1 MFICSGEEEFCSGAL
16 VREAVCQKLG
26 PGVRNHAGRWTAE
39 SRLGPFKESVH
50 HFMPACQS
58 VPYLSGP
65 DTMLVC
71 VFACKC
77 GSRQTLR
84 LLNVTRHIQATDPR
98 RRKGKTQRYD
108 GTRQL
113 TSEGG
118 NLIGKK
124 SAWTEWVCVDQWTII
139 SSNGLL
145 VVFVFQYGKRSLLL
159 MRFDQWAHSEA
170 SKQPPLAGWKK
181 QTTATFVSRLGRHLV
196 SILTSFAAA
205 AIEMLKQFLPPFLH
219 LMFVIFA
226 GLNSWKQS

>member
-1 MFICSGEEEFCSGAL
+1 MFICSVEEEFCSGAL

-26 PGVRNHAGRWTAE
+26 PGVRNHTGRWTAE
-39 SRLGPFKESVH
+39 SRLSPFKEPVH

-71 VFACKC
+71 VFVCKC
-77 GSRQTLR
+77 GSRQTLW

-98 RRKGKTQRYD
+98 RRKGKKQRYD

-124 SAWTEWVCVDQWTII
+124 ICLSWVSLCGPVDNFPLMAYWLFLFSSTASARC
-139 SSNGLL
+139 
-145 VVFVFQYGKRSLLL
+145 F
-159 MRFDQWAHSEA
+159 
-170 SKQPPLAGWKK
+170 
-181 QTTATFVSRLGRHLV
+181 
-196 SILTSFAAA
+196 
-205 AIEMLKQFLPPFLH
+205 
-219 LMFVIFA
+219 
-226 GLNSWKQS
+226 

>member
-1 MFICSGEEEFCSGAL
+1 ML

-26 PGVRNHAGRWTAE
+26 PGVRNHPGRWTAE
-39 SRLGPFKESVH
+39 SRLGPFKEPVH

-65 DTMLVC
+65 GTMLVC
-71 VFACKC
+71 VFVCKC
-77 GSRQTLR
+77 GSKQTLR

-124 SAWTEWVCVDQWTII
+124 NLLELSEFVWTSGQLFPLMAYWLFLFSSA
-139 SSNGLL
+139 
-145 VVFVFQYGKRSLLL
+145 
-159 MRFDQWAHSEA
+159 A
-170 SKQPPLAGWKK
+170 SARC
-181 QTTATFVSRLGRHLV
+181 F
-196 SILTSFAAA
+196 
-205 AIEMLKQFLPPFLH
+205 
-219 LMFVIFA
+219 
-226 GLNSWKQS
+226 